1 MDELELDC
9 FGIVITYEND
19 DRESAQIK
27 STMKDLPETE
37 DNKAFNSAVEIIEEM
52 ILDHFIVGIDV
63 STPEYIVGIESA
75 FNKAS
80 SNF

>member
-1 MDELELDC
+1 MNELELGC

-19 DRESAQIK
+19 DRESAKIK
-27 STMKDLPETE
+27 SDMKELPEDLDT
-37 DNKAFNSAVEIIEEM
+37 KALNAAVEIIEEM
-52 ILDHFIVGIDV
+52 ILEHFIAGIDV